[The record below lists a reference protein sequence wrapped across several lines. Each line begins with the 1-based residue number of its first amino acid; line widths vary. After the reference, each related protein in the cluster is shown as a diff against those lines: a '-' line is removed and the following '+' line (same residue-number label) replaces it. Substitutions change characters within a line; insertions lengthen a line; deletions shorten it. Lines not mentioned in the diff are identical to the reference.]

1 MSQFSFFKVMNL
13 KVKDY
18 RNITDLTTFFIYRLA
33 TIKVK

>member
-33 TIKVK
+33 TTKVK